1 MVHAGILKHCR
12 VVVTPI
18 KVSLHDD
25 DEMMMT
31 MMILMV
37 MMVTIRVVVTPIK
50 VSHNDDDDEDDNDGG
65 DEDGGDTDQGE
76 SYRKQ
81 VGGLG
86 RETGVGVE
94 CAGCSVVECSFVW
107 RGKRGVV

>member
-1 MVHAGILKHCR
+1 MRWFINGSMHCGDLWWDGTQCYICKIDTYCTLVTCAGMVHAGILKHCR

-25 DEMMMT
+25 DEMMLV

-37 MMVTIRVVVTPIK
+37 MMVTIRVVVTLIK
-50 VSHNDDDDEDDNDGG
+50 VSHNDDDEDDNDGG

-76 SYRKQ
+76 S
-81 VGGLG
+81 
-86 RETGVGVE
+86 
-94 CAGCSVVECSFVW
+94 
-107 RGKRGVV
+107 